1 MTGNNIFKNDKE
13 KKIPLFPNWFYII
26 FEPFLKVN
34 DNSKEDQERV
44 KEKQGILWF

>member
-1 MTGNNIFKNDKE
+1 MTRKKNTF
-13 KKIPLFPNWFYII
+13 ISLLILYYFWAISQSY
-26 FEPFLKVN
+26 VN